1 MTVDLV
7 TSSWL
12 LFARPAG
19 VGVALVAA
27 GFALA
32 LVTWAS
38 TGLLQVPRH
47 EELGQ
52 GFNEKSHR
60 QLIVSSWVRTVAW
73 SAHAAVCAA
82 MLAATS

>member
-12 LFARPAG
+12 LFARPSG

-27 GFALA
+27 GFLFA

-47 EELGQ
+47 EELAE
-52 GFNEKSHR
+52 GFNENSHR
-60 QLIVSSWVRTVAW
+60 RLVASSWVRTVAW
-73 SAHAAVCAA
+73 SAHAVVCAA